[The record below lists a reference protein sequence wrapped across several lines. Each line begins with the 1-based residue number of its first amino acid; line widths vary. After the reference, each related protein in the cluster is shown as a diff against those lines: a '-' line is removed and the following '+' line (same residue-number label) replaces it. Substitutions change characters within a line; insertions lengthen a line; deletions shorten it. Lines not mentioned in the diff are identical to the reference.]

1 MSVSD
6 AITARGMS
14 QRIKRAIPAIEQN
27 FYKQHA
33 LLAIAQN
40 KGLIDWGGS
49 HTEFDWFVRKE
60 PSASASFGGGEL
72 SIRTFEEVDPANK
85 VSLPYCWLEQTY
97 GISDKTIE
105 ANRHASGRQKVYDS
119 LKENLIIAQIKVYD
133 KFATSLYGRV
143 DKAAAG
149 DDPVG
154 LVAALGNPSEGTS
167 KACTAASVKYAGK
180 AIVGSSNITAWA
192 DKKASY
198 ADPQWAP
205 EVISIH
211 EVPGVASGTA
221 ANAKWSVDCLIALSF
236 MADQMAVSH
245 KVSGTGKPIKPDLA
259 LMASATYNA
268 MKAKLIAAVGV
279 GYQIPLGDQALKI
292 AGWSSIQVDTL
303 TCVKDTNMVK
313 DSTATALA
321 MVIVLDTKAFRIATT
336 HTKAEGLIINEFD
349 TDNPLISGA
358 IGVLKTN
365 LQYRIASPTAIGAI
379 VGCND

>member
-27 FYKQHA
+27 FFKQHA
-33 LLAIAQN
+33 LLAIAQD

-60 PSASASFGGGEL
+60 PDTASSFGGGEL
-72 SIRTFEEVDPANK
+72 AIRTFEEVDPANK
-85 VSLPYCWLEQTY
+85 VSLPYCWIEQTY

-105 ANRHASGRQKVYDS
+105 ANRHARGRQKVYDS
-119 LKENLIIAQIKVYD
+119 LKENLIIAQIKMYD
-133 KFATSLYGRV
+133 AIAPALYGRV
-143 DKAAAG
+143 DKADAG
-149 DDPVG
+149 NSPVG
-154 LVAALGNPSEGTS
+154 IVAALGDPYAGSD
-167 KACTAASVKYAGK
+167 KACTLAGKKYAGK
-180 AIVGSSNITAWA
+180 LITKAATAITAWA

-205 EVISIH
+205 EVIDVN
-211 EVPGVASGTA
+211 EVPGPATP
-221 ANAKWSVDCLIALSF
+221 KWSTHCLVDLSF
-236 MADQMAVSH
+236 MADQMSVSH

-259 LMASATYNA
+259 LMASHSYNV
-268 MKAKLIAAVGV
+268 MKSKLVTAVGV
-279 GYQIPLGDQALKI
+279 GYNVPLGSQSLKI
-292 AGWSSIQVDTL
+292 AGWSNIQVDTL

-313 DSTATALA
+313 DSTDTALN
-321 MVIVLDTKAFRIATT
+321 MVIILDSKAFRIATT

-358 IGVLKTN
+358 IGVLKAN
-365 LQYRIASPTAIGAI
+365 LQFRIASPTAIGAI
-379 VGCND
+379 IDCSD

>member
-33 LLAIAQN
+33 LLAIAQDRN
-40 KGLIDWGGS
+40 LIDWNGS

-60 PSASASFGGGEL
+60 SGKKATFGGGEL

-85 VSLPYCWLEQTY
+85 VSLPYCWIERTY

-119 LKENLIIAQIKVYD
+119 LKENLIIKQIELYD
-133 KFATSLYGRV
+133 ALASSLYGRV
-143 DKAAAG
+143 DKAGAG

-154 LVAALGNPSEGTS
+154 LVAALGDPYAGSD
-167 KACTAASVKYAGK
+167 KACTLANKKYAGK
-180 AIVGSSNITAWA
+180 AIVGTSNITAWA

-205 EVISIH
+205 EVINVN
-211 EVPGVASGTA
+211 EVPGGA
-221 ANAKWSVDCLIALSF
+221 ATPKWSTHCLVDLAF

-245 KVSGTGKPIKPDLA
+245 KVSGTGKPVKPDLA

-268 MKAKLIAAVGV
+268 LKGKLITAVGV
-279 GYQIPLGDQALKI
+279 GYNIPLGDQKLKI
-292 AGWSSIQVDTL
+292 AGWSNIQVDTL
-303 TCVKDTNMVK
+303 LCVKDTEMVK

-358 IGVLKTN
+358 IGVLKCN

-379 VGCND
+379 IDCSD